1 MNEQSAITRL
11 VGEFSKLPGIGRKTA
26 ERLAYHILKED
37 DSFGQNLAGAITEV
51 KEKIVF
57 CSICGNMSEED
68 PCRICENHHRNR
80 KIICVVEEAKDI
92 WSVEKIGTYN
102 GVYHVLMGALSP
114 LDGIGPEKLRI
125 QELLQR
131 VQEEQAEEVIVATNP
146 NVEGDA
152 TALYLS
158 RLLKPIGFTVTRIAS
173 GLPVGGDLDSAR
185 RCRDSLTSR
194 TPDCGDH

>member
-11 VGEFSKLPGIGRKTA
+11 VGEFSKLPGIGKRTA

-37 DSFGQNLAGAITEV
+37 DSFAQNLAAAIGEV
-51 KEKIVF
+51 KERIVF

-68 PCRICENHHRNR
+68 PCRICENQQRD
-80 KIICVVEEAKDI
+80 KKLICVVEEAKDI
-92 WSVEKIGTYN
+92 WSIEKIGTFN

-131 VQEEQAEEVIVATNP
+131 VQKDDAEEVIVATDP

-158 RLLKPIGFTVTRIAS
+158 RLLKPLGVTVTRIAS
-173 GLPVGGDLDSAR
+173 GLPVGGDLEYADSVTLSKAIMGR
-185 RCRDSLTSR
+185 RPL
-194 TPDCGDH
+194 

>member
-1 MNEQSAITRL
+1 LNEQSAISRL

-37 DSFGQNLAGAITEV
+37 SSFGQNLARAITEV

-80 KIICVVEEAKDI
+80 KLICVVEEAKDI
-92 WSVEKIGTYN
+92 WSIEKIGTYN

-131 VQEEQAEEVIVATNP
+131 VQGEQAEEVIIATDP

-158 RLLKPIGFTVTRIAS
+158 RLLKPLGVTVTRIAS
-173 GLPVGGDLDSAR
+173 GLPVGGDLEYADSVTLSKALMGR
-185 RCRDSLTSR
+185 RPL
-194 TPDCGDH
+194 

>member
-1 MNEQSAITRL
+1 LNDQSAISRL

-37 DSFGQNLAGAITEV
+37 DSFAQNLAAAIAEV
-51 KEKIVF
+51 KERVVF
-57 CSICGNMSEED
+57 CDICGNMSED
-68 PCRICENHHRNR
+68 NPCRICVNEHRD
-80 KIICVVEEAKDI
+80 KKLICVVEEAKDV
-92 WSVEKIGTYN
+92 WSVEKIGTFN

-114 LDGIGPEKLRI
+114 LDGIGPEKLRV

-131 VQEEQAEEVIVATNP
+131 VQKDQAEEVIIATDP

-158 RLLKPIGFTVTRIAS
+158 RLLKPLGIRVTRIAS
-173 GLPVGGDLDSAR
+173 GLPVGGDLEYADSVTLSKAITGR
-185 RCRDSLTSR
+185 QPL
-194 TPDCGDH
+194 

>member
-37 DSFGQNLAGAITEV
+37 DSFGQNLARAITEV

-57 CSICGNMSEED
+57 CSICGNMTEED

-80 KIICVVEEAKDI
+80 KLICVVEEAKDI
-92 WSVEKIGTYN
+92 WSIEKIGTYN

-131 VQEEQAEEVIVATNP
+131 VQGEQAEEVIVATNP

-158 RLLKPIGFTVTRIAS
+158 RLLKPLGVTVTRIAS
-173 GLPVGGDLDSAR
+173 GLPVGGDLEYADSVTLSKALMGR
-185 RCRDSLTSR
+185 RPL
-194 TPDCGDH
+194 

>member
-37 DSFGQNLAGAITEV
+37 DSFGQNLARAITEV

-57 CSICGNMSEED
+57 CSICGNMTEED

-80 KIICVVEEAKDI
+80 KLICVVEEAKDI
-92 WSVEKIGTYN
+92 WSIEKIGTYN

-131 VQEEQAEEVIVATNP
+131 VQGEQAEEVIVATNP

-158 RLLKPIGFTVTRIAS
+158 RLLKPLDVTVTRIAS
-173 GLPVGGDLDSAR
+173 GLPVGGDLEYADSVTLSKALMGR
-185 RCRDSLTSR
+185 RPL
-194 TPDCGDH
+194 

>member
-1 MNEQSAITRL
+1 LNEQSAITRL

-37 DSFGQNLAGAITEV
+37 DSFGQNLARAIKEV

-68 PCRICENHHRNR
+68 PCRICDNHHRN
-80 KIICVVEEAKDI
+80 KKLICVVEEAKDI
-92 WSVEKIGTYN
+92 WAIEKIGTYN

-131 VQEEQAEEVIVATNP
+131 VQKEQAEEVIVATDP

-158 RLLKPIGFTVTRIAS
+158 RLLNPLGVMVTRIAS
-173 GLPVGGDLDSAR
+173 GLPVGGDLEYADSITLSKALMGR
-185 RCRDSLTSR
+185 RPL
-194 TPDCGDH
+194 